1 MTSTEP
7 TKADPSKT
15 ELSKAEVSKAELS
28 KAGPS
33 KAQPKKLDPTD
44 KDLTKPGTAA
54 DVLRITAF
62 RRIFLAS
69 FASAIGRWMQNVA
82 LGVFAFKLSGNAT
95 FTTLVVFAQLVPM
108 LMLSLVGGSLAD
120 TVDRRM
126 LLLVTQGWQTFWTL
140 ILAWQVIDGQ
150 ISRELLLAIVFLI
163 GLGQAIFA
171 PTFGAVIPGLVGREN
186 LGAAISLNSA
196 SMNGARVVGPAIG
209 GLLVPWAGVAT
220 VFFIN
225 AATYAIIIAVLFISK
240 IPNAK
245 RSGVLSASDRFLGGL
260 RLARL
265 APQVGRP
272 LLIMVAFVL
281 FCLPFI
287 GLMPVI
293 ADINW
298 GIDTESSTY
307 GWIYAA
313 FGMGALIGAASA
325 GTVLLHASKPLLV
338 RLSLGGFALSLA
350 SLSLVRGPALASV
363 GLFFVGFFYF
373 ILPVTLSTF
382 IQQHLHDEVRGRV
395 MALWTLS
402 FGGVVSLTNLWS
414 GWFTDQTSPTTTMLL
429 SATVAALL
437 ALTGRIRPGDIVGE
451 RLLDAH
457 KAAKHAT

>member
-1 MTSTEP
+1 MTSPEP
-7 TKADPSKT
+7 TKAHP
-15 ELSKAEVSKAELS
+15 SKAEPTQAD
-28 KAGPS
+28 PS
-33 KAQPKKLDPTD
+33 DTGS
-44 KDLTKPGTAA
+44 TKPGTAA

-62 RRIFLAS
+62 RRIFIAS

-196 SMNGARVVGPAIG
+196 SMNGARVIGPAIG

-245 RSGVLSASDRFLGGL
+245 RQGTLSASDRFLGGF

-265 APQVGRP
+265 APQIGHP

-313 FGMGALIGAASA
+313 FGMGALIGAAST
-325 GTVLLHASKPLLV
+325 GTVLLHAPKPLLV
-338 RLSLGGFALSLA
+338 RLSLGGFGLSLA
-350 SLSLVRGPALASV
+350 SLAFVRGPVLASL

-429 SATVAALL
+429 SATVAVVL
-437 ALTGRIRPGDIVGE
+437 ALVGRIRAGDIVGE

-457 KAAKHAT
+457 KAKKVSSSAEVAT